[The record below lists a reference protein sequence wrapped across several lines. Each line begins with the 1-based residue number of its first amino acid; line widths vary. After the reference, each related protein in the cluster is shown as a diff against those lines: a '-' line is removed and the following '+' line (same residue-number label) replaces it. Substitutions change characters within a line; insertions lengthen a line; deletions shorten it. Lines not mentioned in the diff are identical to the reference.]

1 MTLLYKSKHVS
12 KNFILLINAMILTS
26 SKENSK
32 NSTVRDE
39 ELLNECVNWDTAGFS
54 TIGERNPMSLHTPLP
69 ARKNNLMFD
78 EQQCSA
84 LLSVTKNLRN
94 VK

>member
-39 ELLNECVNWDTAGFS
+39 ELLNECVN
-54 TIGERNPMSLHTPLP
+54 
-69 ARKNNLMFD
+69 
-78 EQQCSA
+78 
-84 LLSVTKNLRN
+84 
-94 VK
+94 